1 MKSAGY
7 DVDILTYNK
16 TEFSKSYSEIKDINN
31 EYDYLFAYNGPI
43 NFYAGA
49 ICESMINNF
58 LMMNKWKKPIHY
70 LYNDPNLPWKPIW
83 PGMRSKSWNTW
94 KEEDV
99 KVASDLIILSN
110 MMESDYKVGKAK
122 HKNID
127 NKTSFHY
134 FPFNEWI
141 LYGIENPGD
150 IKNTAECDL
159 IYGGSFRG
167 GNRER
172 KMIDYFF
179 DKNKITVNLFGTIKL
194 DKFDQEQIKVLQEA
208 NINAVC
214 SQGEVF
220 LNNYIKPINIAYLDN
235 FDWTWEPQQMQPWLI
250 EQIEYYRINHGID
263 MDNVASQTAHLLQ
276 TIRIEQLATDNSLIV
291 FDDTWYY
298 REWAIYNGKGG
309 SAVHYLLGKGYEVL
323 HTEEYG
329 TILGRFK

>member
-1 MKSAGY
+1 MGQIYKR
-7 DVDILTYNK
+7 IP
-16 TEFSKSYSEIKDINN
+16 
-31 EYDYLFAYNGPI
+31 DYLDQLGTLDGTI
-43 NFYAGA
+43 VEIG
-49 ICESMINNF
+49 SS
-58 LMMNKWKKPIHY
+58 
-70 LYNDPNLPWKPIW
+70 
-83 PGMRSKSWNTW
+83 R
-94 KEEDV
+94 
-99 KVASDLIILSN
+99 
-110 MMESDYKVGKAK
+110 
-122 HKNID
+122 
-127 NKTSFHY
+127 
-134 FPFNEWI
+134 
-141 LYGIENPGD
+141 PGD
-150 IKNTAECDL
+150 DQSSQYLHNLANTLGVDFITCD
-159 IYGGSFRG
+159 I
-167 GNRER
+167 
-172 KMIDYFF
+172 
-179 DKNKITVNLFGTIKL
+179 
-194 DKFDQEQIKVLQEA
+194 DQEQIKVLQEA